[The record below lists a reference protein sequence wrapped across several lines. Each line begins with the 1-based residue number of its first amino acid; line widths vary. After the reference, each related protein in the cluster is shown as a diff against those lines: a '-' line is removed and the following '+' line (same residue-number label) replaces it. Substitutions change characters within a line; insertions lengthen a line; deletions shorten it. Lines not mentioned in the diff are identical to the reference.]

1 MTRTIF
7 ETPAVRTVA
16 KWLIG
21 ISFKLS
27 GWRLEGSK
35 PNLDKWVAIG
45 AHHTSGWD
53 FPLMLAVAFGFDVN
67 VRWMGKDSLFRWP
80 WGSFFRYCGG
90 VPVDRSKKQN
100 LVEQSIEQLK
110 THDRFVIAI
119 APEGTRKKSTH
130 WKTGFYHI
138 AVGAGVPIVMA
149 FLDYERKVSGL
160 GPVLMPTGDI
170 DADFEKIRAFYST
183 VTAKYPDQV
192 GEIVVSPKQ

>member
-1 MTRTIF
+1 MMTRTIF
-7 ETPAVRTVA
+7 ETPAVRTFA

-27 GWRLEGSK
+27 GWRLKAQNRASTNGS
-35 PNLDKWVAIG
+35 PSELI
-45 AHHTSGWD
+45 TLSGWD
-53 FPLMLAVAFGFDVN
+53 FPLMLAVAFGFDIN

-80 WGSFFRYCGG
+80 WGLFRYCGG

-130 WKTGFYHI
+130 WKTGFYRI
-138 AVGAGVPIVMA
+138 ALGAGVPLNMA
-149 FLDYERKVSGL
+149 FLDYERKVAGL
-160 GPVLMPTGDI
+160 GPVLMPSGDI

-192 GEIVVSPKQ
+192 GEIVTSPKQ